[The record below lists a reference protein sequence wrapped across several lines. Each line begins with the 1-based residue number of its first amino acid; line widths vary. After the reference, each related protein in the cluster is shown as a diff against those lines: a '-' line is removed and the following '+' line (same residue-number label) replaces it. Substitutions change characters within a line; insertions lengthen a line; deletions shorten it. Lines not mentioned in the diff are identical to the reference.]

1 VLLRG
6 RGVARRARPAVAAL
20 LAAGLWSGCARGTA
34 VSSRVDVISRL
45 SPAAPSVGPAIL
57 TIILH
62 DPKGDAIRGATVRL
76 EAHMSHP
83 GMAPIVADGREQ
95 NPGVYDLPF
104 TFTMQGDWALLV
116 SVQLPGGE
124 RLARRIDV
132 ANVRPALK

>member
-1 VLLRG
+1 M
-6 RGVARRARPAVAAL
+6 
-20 LAAGLWSGCARGTA
+20 
-34 VSSRVDVISRL
+34 
-45 SPAAPSVGPAIL
+45 
-57 TIILH
+57 
-62 DPKGDAIRGATVRL
+62 RL